1 MPPPD
6 PATVISVSD
15 LTGQIKDSLESE
27 FGNVW
32 VAGEISNF
40 TRAASGH
47 IYLTLKDANAQIKCA
62 FFRGMN
68 LRLRFEPKNG
78 LEVLTRGRVSLYP
91 AKGDCQFYIE
101 EMQPKG
107 LGAAELA
114 LRQLKE
120 KLLAKG
126 YFDPN
131 RKRPLPRFP
140 RRVALVASPTGA
152 AIRDMLELL
161 AQRWP
166 ATEVIVRPSRVQ
178 GDGAALDLAS
188 SVAMLNRLHREGLLP
203 LDAIVLGRGGGSAED
218 LAAFNEEMVADAVF
232 QSIVPVI
239 SAVGHEVD
247 VSIADLVADRRA
259 ETPSAAV
266 VMLVPDRRELAMTLH
281 DTAQRMADALRGRFD
296 WMRKTLDGVASRPA
310 FRKPLERVRLA
321 EQRLDELG
329 TRLRLA
335 TRGRLE
341 LANQKLAAAAE
352 RLESLSPLGV
362 LQRGYSLTIADG
374 RAVRDAA
381 TLAAGDTVETR
392 LAHGSFTSRILETKT
407 L

>member
-188 SVAMLNRLHREGLLP
+188 SVAMLNRLHCEGLLP

-232 QSIVPVI
+232 QSTVPVI

-266 VMLVPDRRELAMTLH
+266 VMLVPDRRELAITLH
-281 DTAQRMADALRGRFD
+281 DTAQRMADAMRGRFD

-329 TRLRLA
+329 NRLRLA

-362 LQRGYSLTIADG
+362 LQRGYSLTLADG
-374 RAVRDAA
+374 RAIRDVAA
-381 TLAAGDTVETR
+381 LATGDTVETR

-407 L
+407 P

>member
-15 LTGQIKDSLESE
+15 LTGQIKESLESE

-120 KLLAKG
+120 KLLARG

-232 QSIVPVI
+232 QSTVPVI

-266 VMLVPDRRELAMTLH
+266 VMLVPDRRELAITLH

-341 LANQKLAAAAE
+341 LANQKLAATAE

-362 LQRGYSLTIADG
+362 LQRGYSLTLADG

-407 L
+407 S